1 MVEEKQAHKLEAL
14 GKKRV
19 TLDQALTGW
28 CRQSLRLLTI
38 SCSVANGPHCS
49 TADLENTLEVSDRSL
64 ACLQDSDLVLM
75 SKPIWRKIQVHSHKI

>member
-28 CRQSLRLLTI
+28 CRPSMRLADFLMLRLLLLELTVRTFRRQTWRTRLRCRI
-38 SCSVANGPHCS
+38 AAWRAYR
-49 TADLENTLEVSDRSL
+49 TAT
-64 ACLQDSDLVLM
+64 
-75 SKPIWRKIQVHSHKI
+75 

>member
-28 CRQSLRLLTI
+28 CRHQRLVGFLML
-38 SCSVANGPHCS
+38 SCFCWS
-49 TADLENTLEVSDRSL
+49 
-64 ACLQDSDLVLM
+64 
-75 SKPIWRKIQVHSHKI
+75 